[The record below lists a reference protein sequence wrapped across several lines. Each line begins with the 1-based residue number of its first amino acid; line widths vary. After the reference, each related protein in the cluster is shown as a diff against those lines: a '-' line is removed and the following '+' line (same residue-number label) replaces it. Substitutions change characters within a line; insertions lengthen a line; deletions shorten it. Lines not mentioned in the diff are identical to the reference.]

1 MTSMKTTLVAAMMC
15 LLMAFPAYSAE
26 GKIGVVD
33 FQKVLALSSA
43 GKAAKDQITKEGKKM
58 EDDLKIKGDEIEE
71 LKKKLEKEAPVMSK
85 EARDEKERDIR
96 IKIVD
101 AQALQKKYSGDF
113 KNFEGK
119 LIKEIQKDVF
129 DIVED
134 LGKKEGYQLI
144 IEKSAVMYAPES
156 VDITDKLIQT
166 YNSKKSK

>member
-1 MTSMKTTLVAAMMC
+1 MVLTKTTLAAVMMC
-15 LLMAFPAYSAE
+15 LLMAFPLYAAD
-26 GKIGVVD
+26 GKIGVID
-33 FQKVLALSSA
+33 FQKILALSGA

-101 AQALQKKYSGDF
+101 AQALQKKYAGDF

-134 LGKKEGYQLI
+134 MGKKDGYQLI